1 MLPLAW
7 TDQPWLQRRS
17 WKSSR
22 SAAALSSIPRIP
34 TALQVLEAIYPTEL
48 ERISDTDLQIQAEQD
63 ELLDGYPSLKLLLS
77 VHYPDA
83 YPDVLPELKLATVE
97 GDVTDTD
104 RNTLIEELLAIGK
117 ENLGMAM
124 TFTLVSHLRE
134 LLSKLSRSKKEEQD
148 RIENELER
156 LRIEEEEAKTRGTP
170 VTVES
175 FKAWKAKFDRE
186 MAEKKALE
194 EQDKLKELT
203 PKEREEY
210 KKAQTRLTGRQLFER
225 NKNAAA
231 QDEELIEEGTT
242 SVDISQYE
250 RTKEEEEQEDG
261 ITFSDSD

>member
-1 MLPLAW
+1 MASETLLEE
-7 TDQPWLQRRS
+7 LE
-17 WKSSR
+17 
-22 SAAALSSIPRIP
+22 
-34 TALQVLEAIYPTEL
+34 VLEAIYPTEL
-48 ERISDTDLQIQAEQD
+48 ERISDTDLRIEAEQD
-63 ELLDGYPSLKLLLS
+63 ELLDGYPVIKLLLS

-83 YPDVLPELKLATVE
+83 YPDVLPELKLSTVE
-97 GDVTDTD
+97 GDVTDAEID
-104 RNTLIEELLAIGK
+104 ALVRDLLAIGE

-148 RIENELER
+148 RIEKELER

-175 FKAWKAKFDRE
+175 FKAWKAQFDKE

-194 EQDKLKELT
+194 EQEKLKELT

-231 QDEELIEEGTT
+231 QDEELIEEGTV

-250 RTKEEEEQEDG
+250 RTAEKEEQDEG
-261 ITFSDSD
+261 IAFSDSD